1 MIITRDQLQDLNE
14 LQDDI
19 ASHYTNSNFVS
30 GETYW
35 TCVSA
40 YAEAKLAELRG
51 ELEYEG

>member
-1 MIITRDQLQDLNE
+1 MMISRTQLQDLNE

-19 ASHYTNSNFVS
+19 ASHYTDENLVS

-40 YAEAKLAELRG
+40 YAEAKLAEIRG
-51 ELEYEG
+51 ELEYSN

>member
-1 MIITRDQLQDLNE
+1 MMISRTQLQDLNE

-19 ASHYTNSNFVS
+19 ASHYTDENLVS

-40 YAEAKLAELRG
+40 YAETKLAEIRG
-51 ELEYEG
+51 ELIYTD